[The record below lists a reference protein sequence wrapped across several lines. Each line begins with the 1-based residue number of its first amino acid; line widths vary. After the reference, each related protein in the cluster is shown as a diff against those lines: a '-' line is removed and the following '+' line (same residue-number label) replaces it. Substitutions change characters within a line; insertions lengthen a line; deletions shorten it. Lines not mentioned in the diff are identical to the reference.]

1 MKTTLTLGLCV
12 LACLA
17 VFAQNSSRPTWKNLG
32 APQLV
37 MDGDKPINVDI
48 GHAAPAVMDFDGD
61 GKKDLLVGQFGG
73 GKMRIY
79 LNKGSNSSLDKRH
92 YPDGSSGRERAP
104 SPLHFKRFAPLRRPF

>member
-17 VFAQNSSRPTWKNLG
+17 VFAQNSSRPVWKNLG

-79 LNKGSNSSLDKRH
+79 LNKGSNAEPKFQGFTYLTINGK
-92 YPDGSSGRERAP
+92 EATV
-104 SPLHFKRFAPLRRPF
+104 PFG